1 MLRLLLVD
9 DDRDGVEIRRL
20 IFERAGY
27 EVLVE
32 RTGEGARRAFTENS
46 PELVMLDMR
55 LPDIEDGL
63 ALIREFR
70 ARAPKIRIIVLAGLA
85 GDLRG
90 RPEEQMV
97 DAVLAKPFRSDKL
110 VRALAKASGAGSE

>member
-9 DDRDGVEIRRL
+9 DDRVGVEIRRL

-27 EVLVE
+27 QVLVE
-32 RTGEGARRAFTENS
+32 GTGEGARRAFTESS
-46 PELVMLDMR
+46 PELVVLDMR

-70 ARAPKIRIIVLAGLA
+70 AQAPQVHIIVLTGLA
-85 GDLRG
+85 GDLHG
-90 RPEEQMV
+90 RPEEHMV
-97 DAVLAKPFRSDKL
+97 DAVLAKPFRSERL
-110 VRALAKASGAGSE
+110 VRALAKASGASE

>member
-27 EVLVE
+27 RVLVE
-32 RTGEGARRAFTENS
+32 RNAESARRAFTEHA
-46 PELVMLDMR
+46 PEIVMLDMR
-55 LPDIEDGL
+55 LPRPEDGL

-70 ARAPKIRIIVLAGLA
+70 AQNPQVKIIVLAGLA
-85 GDLRG
+85 TDLQG
-90 RPEEQMV
+90 RPEAQMV

-110 VRALAKASGAGSE
+110 VRALAQATGAAD

>member
-27 EVLVE
+27 QVLVE
-32 RTGEGARRAFTENS
+32 GTGDGARRTFMESA
-46 PELVMLDMR
+46 PEMVVLDMR
-55 LPDIEDGL
+55 LPDIEVGL

-70 ARAPKIRIIVLAGLA
+70 AQAPQVRIIVLAGLA

-97 DAVLAKPFRSDKL
+97 DAVLAKPFRSEKL
-110 VRALAKASGAGSE
+110 VRALAKAGGVGSE

>member
-27 EVLVE
+27 HVLVE
-32 RTGEGARRAFTENS
+32 RNGDGARRAFTEHS
-46 PELVMLDMR
+46 PEIVMLDMR
-55 LPDIEDGL
+55 LPHLEDGL

-70 ARAPKIRIIVLAGLA
+70 TQAPNVKIIVLAGLA
-85 GDLRG
+85 GDLQG
-90 RPEEQMV
+90 KPEAQMV
-97 DAVLAKPFRSDKL
+97 DAVLAKPLRSEKL
-110 VRALAKASGAGSE
+110 VKALAKASGASE